1 MLPGADLEVLDVL
14 GGSRRSV
21 VRRVRAGARTLI
33 LKEFTEAGE
42 GWVRESAALS
52 MMPAGLPVPRLV
64 AERGAP
70 PAVAMSDAGPGGSVA
85 DALLGDDPEAAG
97 RAVVAWA
104 AAIGTMH
111 RHTAGSRE
119 SFRAALAARAGD
131 LPVAESTMAT
141 SLDDAAQGLAR
152 HCAELG
158 VAVPPG
164 AADELR
170 SLAVRLDG
178 AGPAALTPAD
188 ACPDNNVFT
197 GDGLVLIDFEGAEWR
212 HVAWDV
218 AYLTVP
224 WPSCWCSWR
233 IPAPVAERAVDA
245 YRAAAALPYTA
256 TPAFRADVAA
266 AAAGWAFLSASWLLP
281 QALPDDPPLTRPG
294 PTRRAMI
301 LHRMRQAAAAA
312 ELPALAGWAGR
323 LHAALAGRW
332 GAVPLAYA
340 PAFAGSGR

>member
-1 MLPGADLEVLDVL
+1 MDDPLLPGTDLEVLGVL

-33 LKEFTEAGE
+33 VKEFKDEGE

-52 MMPAGLPVPRLV
+52 MMPAGVPVPRLV

-70 PAVAMSDAGPGGSVA
+70 PAVAMSDAGDGGSVA
-85 DALLGDDPEAAG
+85 DALLGDDTEAAG

-104 AAIGTMH
+104 AAIGALH
-111 RHTAGSRE
+111 RGTTGSRE
-119 SFRAALAARAGD
+119 AFRAALAARAGD
-131 LPVAESTMAT
+131 LPVAESTMAADLREAAR
-141 SLDDAAQGLAR
+141 SLAG

-158 VAVPPG
+158 VAVPPD

-170 SLAVRLDG
+170 SLGGRLDG
-178 AGPAALTPAD
+178 GGAAALTPAD

-212 HVAWDV
+212 HIAWDV

-233 IPAPVAERAVDA
+233 IPAAVAEQALDA
-245 YRAAAALPYTA
+245 YRAAVALPYAATA
-256 TPAFRADVAA
+256 AFRADVAA
-266 AAAGWAFLSASWLLP
+266 AAVGWTFLSASWLLP
-281 QALPDDPPLTRPG
+281 RALLDDPPLTRPG
-294 PTRRAMI
+294 PTRKAMV
-301 LHRMRQAAAAA
+301 LHRMRQAAEDTAMPGLA
-312 ELPALAGWAGR
+312 EWAGR
-323 LHAALAGRW
+323 LHAALIGRW
-332 GAVPLAYA
+332 GEMPLAYA
-340 PAFAGSGR
+340 PAFG